1 VSLWGKAQDVGARAL
16 QPEPAGHA
24 PRRAAEARELTA
36 ARARTIGGAV
46 ELGDLAWILVV
57 PGALLTAAAILLLGR
72 PLGHVLFRPDGQH
85 FLGGGVIPESTE
97 NARYVIAVAAPFA
110 LVAVLAAARDR
121 LAAAGASWRPAAR
134 TAEALLLAFL
144 ALTLVA
150 LRVWT
155 YHSRP
160 EDGYRFRIYFTVA
173 TIAVA
178 VALAGALVAVLRRD
192 DWVERLRRLTRET
205 RARRIAAL
213 AAALIFIAIWLL
225 TAFNTEGSIELADE
239 ALLGNLPF
247 WLDEVFAVLNHQAP
261 LVEFHAQYAQL
272 WPWAT
277 GGAMAAFGATFGV
290 YSGVMVAATLAT
302 MTAMYATLR
311 RVVRSSLLALA
322 LFAPFLATSFF
333 KERGTLSN
341 MYGPANLFSLF
352 PIRYGGPYVLA
363 FLLARRLD
371 GQRPRRATP
380 LMLFAGLVVLN
391 NPEFGMPAFA
401 ATVATLVVT
410 LPRVTPRALA
420 RIAGAAALG
429 LAGAIVAVSVFL
441 LVAAGS
447 LPHLGQLTEF
457 SKIYGLD
464 GFGML
469 PMPGFGFHYA
479 VYVTFAG
486 ALVLAAVRA
495 LERRDDVLVT
505 GLLCWVGVFG
515 LGAGS
520 YYAGRSH
527 PDVLIDLFSAW
538 SFALALMLVVAV
550 RAIRARPSRL
560 PTAAEIAVLV
570 GFGLAV
576 CSIAQTPPPWSQ
588 IRRIGTVTGGRLL
601 RPVPAEDFVREH
613 ARPGERV
620 MIVADFGKRIAYDAG
635 VRDVLP
641 YSNREVILTNEQWMS
656 VLRTA
661 QREHVRSLFV
671 PTPFQLEVVER
682 MRAAGYRVADAE
694 RKVARI
700 VQLVR

>member
-1 VSLWGKAQDVGARAL
+1 
-16 QPEPAGHA
+16 
-24 PRRAAEARELTA
+24 
-36 ARARTIGGAV
+36 
-46 ELGDLAWILVV
+46 
-57 PGALLTAAAILLLGR
+57 
-72 PLGHVLFRPDGQH
+72 
-85 FLGGGVIPESTE
+85 
-97 NARYVIAVAAPFA
+97 
-110 LVAVLAAARDR
+110 
-121 LAAAGASWRPAAR
+121 
-134 TAEALLLAFL
+134 
-144 ALTLVA
+144 
-150 LRVWT
+150 
-155 YHSRP
+155 
-160 EDGYRFRIYFTVA
+160 
-173 TIAVA
+173 
-178 VALAGALVAVLRRD
+178 
-192 DWVERLRRLTRET
+192 
-205 RARRIAAL
+205 
-213 AAALIFIAIWLL
+213 
-225 TAFNTEGSIELADE
+225 FNTEGSIELADE

-322 LFAPFLATSFF
+322 LFAPFLAT
-333 KERGTLSN
+333 
-341 MYGPANLFSLF
+341 NLFSLF

-441 LVAAGS
+441 LIAAGS

-538 SFALALMLVVAV
+538 SFALALMLVV
-550 RAIRARPSRL
+550 
-560 PTAAEIAVLV
+560 
-570 GFGLAV
+570 
-576 CSIAQTPPPWSQ
+576 
-588 IRRIGTVTGGRLL
+588 
-601 RPVPAEDFVREH
+601 
-613 ARPGERV
+613 
-620 MIVADFGKRIAYDAG
+620 
-635 VRDVLP
+635 
-641 YSNREVILTNEQWMS
+641 
-656 VLRTA
+656 
-661 QREHVRSLFV
+661 
-671 PTPFQLEVVER
+671 
-682 MRAAGYRVADAE
+682 
-694 RKVARI
+694 
-700 VQLVR
+700 

>member
-1 VSLWGKAQDVGARAL
+1 MSLWGKAHDARPRAL
-16 QPEPAGHA
+16 APEPAGHA
-24 PRRAAEARELTA
+24 SNGAAQARELIA
-36 ARARTIGGAV
+36 APARAVGAIRP
-46 ELGDLAWILVV
+46 GDLAWILAV
-57 PGALLTAAAILLLGR
+57 PCALLTAAAIVLLGR
-72 PLGHVLFRPDGQH
+72 PLGRVLFAPDGQH

-97 NARYVIAVAAPFA
+97 NARYVIAAAAPFA
-110 LVAVLAAARDR
+110 LAAALTAARGR
-121 LAAAGASWRPAAR
+121 LAAVAAAWRGAAR
-134 TAEALLLAFL
+134 IAEALMLAFV

-160 EDGYRFRIYFTVA
+160 EDGYRFRVYFTVA

-178 VALAGALVAVLRRD
+178 VALAGAFVAVLRRD
-192 DWVERLRRLTRET
+192 DWVARVRRLTRET

-213 AAALIFIAIWLL
+213 AAALIFCAIWLL

-247 WLDEVFAVLNHQAP
+247 WLDETFAVLDHQAP
-261 LVEFHAQYAQL
+261 LVAFHAQYAQL
-272 WPWAT
+272 WPWVTA
-277 GGAMAAFGATFGV
+277 GAMAALGSTFAV

-302 MTAMYATLR
+302 MAAVYATLR
-311 RVVRSSLLALA
+311 RVVRNSLLALA

-333 KERGTLSN
+333 KERGTQAN

-363 FLLARRLD
+363 FLLARKLD
-371 GQRPRRATP
+371 GQRPRSATL

-391 NPEFGMPAFA
+391 NPEFGVPAFA
-401 ATVATLVVT
+401 ATVATLALT
-410 LPRVTPRALA
+410 LPRPTPRALA
-420 RIAGAAALG
+420 RVAGAAALG
-429 LAGAIVAVSVFL
+429 LAGALAAVSVFL

-495 LERRDDVLVT
+495 LERRRDVLLT
-505 GLLCWVGVFG
+505 GLLCWIGVFG
-515 LGAGS
+515 LGTGS

-538 SFALALMLVVAV
+538 SLALALMLVVAI
-550 RAIRARPSRL
+550 RAIRARPRRL
-560 PTAAEIAVLV
+560 PTFAEIAVLV

-576 CSIAQTPPPWSQ
+576 CSIAQTPAPWSQ
-588 IRRIGTVTGGRLL
+588 LRRIRTTTGGQLL
-601 RPVPAEDFVREH
+601 RPVAAEEFVREH

-620 MIVADFGKRIAYDAG
+620 MIVVEFGHRIAYDVG
-635 VRDVLP
+635 VRNVLP
-641 YSNREVILTNEQWMS
+641 YSNREVILTNEQWLFT
-656 VLRTA
+656 LRTA
-661 QREHVRSLFV
+661 KRDHVRSIFV

-682 MRAAGYRVADAE
+682 MRAAGYRIADAD